1 MDVCEG
7 NEIDIDESKLD
18 VRLTISISVKGTEN
32 KVLIKE
38 GLLGR
43 GNLAITIVASNCTI
57 EIKKV
62 HINKNLVVSILPAG
76 GGVSTSNC
84 NVILCDG
91 TIYNGTVSLLLSEIN
106 NSIIIGKNCLLANN
120 IRLST
125 SDSHTI
131 YDNCSGIRL
140 NPAASI
146 SIDDHCWICNDVVI
160 YKNSHIPKDSVV
172 ASNSL
177 VNKRFDGKGFVLGG
191 IPAKILRN
199 NINWDIKARY

>member
-1 MDVCEG
+1 MLRTDVCEG

-18 VRLTISISVKGTEN
+18 ARLTISISVKGTEN

-146 SIDDHCWICNDVVI
+146 SI
-160 YKNSHIPKDSVV
+160 IPKDSVV